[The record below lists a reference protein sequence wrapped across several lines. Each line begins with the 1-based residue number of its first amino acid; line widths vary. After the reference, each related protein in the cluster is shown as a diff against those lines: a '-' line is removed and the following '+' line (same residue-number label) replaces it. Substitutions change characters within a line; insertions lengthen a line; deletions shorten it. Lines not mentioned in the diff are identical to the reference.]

1 MFVDTMTNKAYLEIA
16 NSPMLWAMVIPTVLA
31 MCVQAYVFI
40 KDAVKAGPIVGLTK
54 EDTKTAIKA
63 GCICSFG
70 PGMSMFTVMIAFMA
84 IMGGPFAWLRLS
96 IIGTITTEML
106 GATAG
111 ATALGVEL
119 GSPDYGIIAFCNSV
133 WVIALNT
140 WGFFLVNLLFA
151 HRIEG
156 LKNVLDRHD
165 TQIFSIVGT
174 CVMIGCIA
182 QFMAGQMVNGIPYVV
197 AGVAGFCIMLAFLKI
212 ADKKPKFGEFALGLA
227 MLAAIFIAQIVK
239 NMGV

>member
-119 GSPDYGIIAFCNSV
+119 GGPDYGIIGFANSV
-133 WVIALNT
+133 WVITLIEKFK
-140 WGFFLVNLLFA
+140 GF
-151 HRIEG
+151 I
-156 LKNVLDRHD
+156 DRYD
-165 TQIFSIVGT
+165 TKMFDAVGMA
-174 CVMIGCIA
+174 VMIGCIA
-182 QFMAGQMVNGIPYVV
+182 KFLSGQCVGGLPKVVAAVSGFVIMLIFMAIG
-197 AGVAGFCIMLAFLKI
+197 K
-212 ADKKPKFGEFALGLA
+212 KKPKFNEFALGLA
-227 MLAAIFIAQIVK
+227 MLAAIFIAQAVRV
-239 NMGV
+239 M

>member
-84 IMGGPFAWLRLS
+84 IG
-96 IIGTITTEML
+96 
-106 GATAG
+106 
-111 ATALGVEL
+111 
-119 GSPDYGIIAFCNSV
+119 
-133 WVIALNT
+133 
-140 WGFFLVNLLFA
+140 
-151 HRIEG
+151 
-156 LKNVLDRHD
+156 K
-165 TQIFSIVGT
+165 
-174 CVMIGCIA
+174 
-182 QFMAGQMVNGIPYVV
+182 
-197 AGVAGFCIMLAFLKI
+197 
-212 ADKKPKFGEFALGLA
+212 KKPKFNEFALGLA
-227 MLAAIFIAQIVK
+227 MLAAIFIAQAVRV
-239 NMGV
+239 M